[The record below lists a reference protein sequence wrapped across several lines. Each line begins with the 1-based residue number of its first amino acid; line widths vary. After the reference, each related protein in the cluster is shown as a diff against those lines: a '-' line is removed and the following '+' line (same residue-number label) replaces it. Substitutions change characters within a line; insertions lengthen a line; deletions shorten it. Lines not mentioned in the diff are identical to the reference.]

1 MIQKM
6 FYTQSGLSA
15 ELLSHIDA
23 SIFVSA
29 QGALRASC
37 ADIGEEVVT
46 LIIDQNVCGEVFHFN
61 LPDSFHSECRVF
73 NYFNIFNITGKIY
86 FLKSPCSI
94 FNFIKKCSFF

>member
-15 ELLSHIDA
+15 KLLSHFDA

-37 ADIGEEVVT
+37 ADISEEVVT
-46 LIIDQNVCGEVFHFN
+46 LIIDQNVSGEVFHFN
-61 LPDSFHSECRVF
+61 LPDGFHSEFRVF
-73 NYFNIFNITGKIY
+73 KYFNIFNIM
-86 FLKSPCSI
+86 LRQ
-94 FNFIKKCSFF
+94 